1 MLCYEDLHTIPE
13 SHACALC
20 HTFCICIAF
29 MKIYHAADIHLG
41 RTRLDGL
48 LPDADL
54 AAAFRHI
61 AQAAVDGGADVFVL
75 AGDLFDRPQVEPG
88 HLRQAQE
95 GLRILKDAGIP
106 VVAVEGNHDKAF
118 VHSDEPTWVGYLA
131 QDGLLELLRPKFNP
145 DGAVLEPW
153 DPVARSGSYVDHR
166 GVRFVGAGY
175 LGAATPAKV
184 RQILKALDGTMPHVL
199 LLHAGPDY
207 FVGEGGGFSKEDLAG
222 MRQKV
227 TYLALGH
234 IHKPMNHD
242 GWACNPGSPENCDI
256 READYSSKGG
266 VETGRG
272 YAVVELDPQV
282 NEKPTSLTIL
292 SNPRRP
298 ICKVDLD
305 CSPFGKKTRDGMEA
319 LVAAAARAIASANP
333 PQGAVIDLRLK
344 GEMNLNRIAFD
355 HATTSERIRVAAG
368 AFVVAVDTSKLNL
381 QGEGGEAAGA
391 LDGALPREALERQ
404 AIQQVVG
411 DHKLCGLT
419 GDQDGLAALFFE
431 LKEAVKHGSQPEVI
445 AERISSSS
453 LVDAVQKGRAA
464 EASRQVEAAGDSVEV
479 AI

>member
-1 MLCYEDLHTIPE
+1 MLFYEDLHTISE

-48 LPDADL
+48 LPDGDL
-54 AAAFRHI
+54 AAAFLHI

-145 DGAVLEPW
+145 DGAVLAPW
-153 DPVARSGSYVDHR
+153 DPVTRSGSFVDHG

-184 RQILKALDGTMPHVL
+184 RQILKALDGSMPHVL

-298 ICKVDLD
+298 VCKVDLD
-305 CSPFGKKTRDGMEA
+305 CSPFGTKTRDGAEA
-319 LVAAAARAIASANP
+319 LVAAAAKAIAAANP

-355 HATTSERIRVAAG
+355 HATTSELIRVEAG
-368 AFVVAVDTSKLNL
+368 VFAVAIDTSKLNL
-381 QGEGGEAAGA
+381 DGEGGTGAGA
-391 LDGALPREALERQ
+391 LDQVLPREELERQ
-404 AIQQVVG
+404 AIRGIVDEHG
-411 DHKLCGLT
+411 LCGLT
-419 GDQDGLAALFFE
+419 GDPEGLSGLFFE
-431 LKEAVKHGSQPEVI
+431 IKEAVRVGAQPEVI
-445 AERISSSS
+445 AEKISGSA
-453 LVDAVQKGRAA
+453 LVDSIQKGRAS
-464 EASRQVEAAGDSVEV
+464 ASLAQAVAATSATEEV
-479 AI
+479 I